1 MYLMKHQLDR
11 KYQMKI
17 KNKKMNKIKEETRM
31 IKKSITAVLLLLFL
45 CFSFSSTSQAQIG
58 TDNLFCPAVPNDTG
72 WLEVQIPNPAQADF
86 TAGLIG
92 TVEGFAGSAVGGLD
106 WMHNNDTFDPFFPN
120 FNANPTPTTDSGS
133 QLVTWWTQADSRNTS
148 VQVTNS
154 NVNDSIN
161 VHVRI
166 LDANCVEIRNFCD
179 AYTPADTHVY
189 DLGNLVSNAGA
200 PIADE
205 NLQGKEGILVVTS
218 VNGCPNPDEAI
229 EHDYLTGQT
238 VIVDSQDYMYG
249 VNMYARQ
256 AFCDE
261 AGEVNKILNGSFQTG
276 DLTSWAI
283 RQGSIN
289 VIAPPGP
296 STGVIDRTGI
306 SPNLAAPPATPP
318 DPANDFM
325 AYVVSSTAIDSGNYN
340 GGTYIIPPA
349 PPAPSLITFPPGLP
363 PLNAGVNV
371 AILESVEFEADASGT
386 VSFDYS
392 LLSPSPTPPATG
404 CSYALAV
411 LLINTTGIVNFI
423 QDGICFSDQANLTV
437 PSLNIPGQLSQLC
450 QTLPVDATDYV
461 LGPFSF
467 LGHSPF
473 NTDTSLFVPAA
484 GDYAIQVVTAQQ
496 PFCITGGQEDAG
508 GLVDNF
514 RFIEPIQCFEGL
526 TPLDGI
532 TSFLDIVDPT
542 ILAGQ
547 FNVQTG
553 SAGGDVALISFID
566 DYGPPY
572 RAVAAATDT
581 AVGIWDDTED
591 FSSCGDV
598 PVCFLRL
605 GVDEAVVASQ
615 DFVVAPTLGPTLPPT
630 TPPTLGPTPT
640 PTNPPSGSGSGSCA
654 IAASPV
660 ELGSGLANVLIPLVP
675 VAFVFGVRRLR
686 RKK

>member
-1 MYLMKHQLDR
+1 
-11 KYQMKI
+11 MKI
-17 KNKKMNKIKEETRM
+17 NKQKTNKIKEETRM
-31 IKKSITAVLLLLFL
+31 IKKSITAVLLLMLVGFAYV
-45 CFSFSSTSQAQIG
+45 SPAMSQIG

-106 WMHNNDTFDPFFPN
+106 WMHNNDDFAPFFPN

-218 VNGCPNPDEAI
+218 VNGCPNPDQAI

-306 SPNLAAPPATPP
+306 SPNLAAPPASPP

-325 AYVVSSTAIDSGNYN
+325 TYVIQSSQINSDTYN
-340 GGTYIIPPA
+340 GGSYLAPIPD
-349 PPAPSLITFPPGLP
+349 LITFPLGP
-363 PLNAGVNV
+363 NGVNV
-371 AILESVEFEADASGT
+371 AILESVEFEADASGN

-392 LLSPSPTPPATG
+392 LLSSTEG
-404 CSYALAV
+404 CPYALAV
-411 LLINTTGIVNFI
+411 LLINTTGTNFI
-423 QDGICFSDQANLTV
+423 QDGICFSDAALAV
-437 PSLNIPGQLSQLC
+437 PMLNIPGQASQPC
-450 QTLPVDATDYV
+450 QTLPVDATNYV
-461 LGPFSF
+461 IGPFTF
-467 LGHSPF
+467 LGHSGF
-473 NTDTSLFVPAA
+473 NTDTNLFVPGA
-484 GDYAIQVVTAQQ
+484 GDYAIQVVA
-496 PFCITGGQEDAG
+496 TGEGPCPIGGPSNSG

-553 SAGGDVALISFID
+553 AAGGDVALISFID

-572 RAVAAATDT
+572 RALAAATDT

-630 TPPTLGPTPT
+630 TPPTLGPTST

>member
-1 MYLMKHQLDR
+1 
-11 KYQMKI
+11 
-17 KNKKMNKIKEETRM
+17 M
-31 IKKSITAVLLLLFL
+31 IKKSITAFLLLMLVGFAYV
-45 CFSFSSTSQAQIG
+45 SPAMSQIG

-106 WMHNNDTFDPFFPN
+106 WMHNNDDFAPFFPN

-179 AYTPADTHVY
+179 AYTPGDTHVY

-218 VNGCPNPDEAI
+218 VNGCPNPDQAI

-261 AGEVNKILNGSFQTG
+261 AGEQNIILNGSFQTG
-276 DLTSWAI
+276 DFFNDPLLAPVWFVS
-283 RQGSIN
+283 QGAGS
-289 VIAPPGP
+289 
-296 STGVIDRTGI
+296 SSGVIDSTGI

-318 DPANDFM
+318 DPANDFY
-325 AYVVSSTAIDSGNYN
+325 AFVAQSQGLTGNYSGGTFNGLATATLINLLGGPINTTVLQSAIFTTIN
-340 GGTYIIPPA
+340 GGTLTYDASILSAFHDGNVGTSCDAVYAVILIDASIPEMIDANCYFDDIAVAIPF
-349 PPAPSLITFPPGLP
+349 SLNRITNGGGVVGNVPCQPLTTDNTSYVLGGFTFPNGH
-363 PLNAGVNV
+363 
-371 AILESVEFEADASGT
+371 SSY
-386 VSFDYS
+386 VSDTLQAPANSS
-392 LLSPSPTPPATG
+392 L
-404 CSYALAV
+404 ALQV
-411 LLINTTGIVNFI
+411 ITI
-423 QDGICFSDQANLTV
+423 QDGNCV
-437 PSLNIPGQLSQLC
+437 
-450 QTLPVDATDYV
+450 
-461 LGPFSF
+461 
-467 LGHSPF
+467 
-473 NTDTSLFVPAA
+473 A
-484 GDYAIQVVTAQQ
+484 GEDSAI
-496 PFCITGGQEDAG
+496 
-508 GLVDNF
+508 LVDNF
-514 RFIEPIQCFEGL
+514 QLLEPIQCFEGI

-553 SAGGDVALISFID
+553 AAGGDVALISFID

-630 TPPTLGPTPT
+630 TPPTLGPTST

>member
-1 MYLMKHQLDR
+1 
-11 KYQMKI
+11 
-17 KNKKMNKIKEETRM
+17 M
-31 IKKSITAVLLLLFL
+31 IKKSITAVLLLMLVGFAYV
-45 CFSFSSTSQAQIG
+45 SPAMSQIG
-58 TDNLFCPAVPNDTG
+58 TDNLFCPAVPNDVG

-106 WMHNNDTFDPFFPN
+106 WMHNNDDFAPFFPN

-154 NVNDSIN
+154 NVFSGIN

-179 AYTPADTHVY
+179 AYTPGDTHVY

-261 AGEVNKILNGSFQTG
+261 AGEVNLVQNGSFESG
-276 DLTSWAI
+276 SFVVNGMVGVWVSG
-283 RQGSIN
+283 QG
-289 VIAPPGP
+289 APG
-296 STGVIDRTGI
+296 TIGVIDHTGI
-306 SPNLAAPPATPP
+306 SPNFAAPPATPP

-325 AYVVSSTAIDSGNYN
+325 AFVASSPDFPSGSYL
-340 GGTYIIPPA
+340 GGSYPPVA
-349 PPAPSLITFPPGLP
+349 DPNLITGGDFPG
-363 PLNAGVNV
+363 NVNV
-371 AILESVEFEADASGT
+371 TILQSTPFITSDSNT
-386 VSFDYS
+386 LTYDYS
-392 LLSPSPTPPATG
+392 ILSSNDLG
-404 CSYALAV
+404 CDGALAV
-411 LLINTTGIVNFI
+411 LLIDTTI
-423 QDGICFSDQANLTV
+423 
-437 PSLNIPGQLSQLC
+437 PSIIGGQC
-450 QTLPVDATDYV
+450 YTD
-461 LGPFSF
+461 
-467 LGHSPF
+467 PF
-473 NTDTSLFVPAA
+473 NTPPGSQLNLTGGGFVLCQSIPTNDTLYTISPFTFTGGNSSFNSDSIFIPSA
-484 GDYAIQVVTAQQ
+484 GSYVIQVVTLQDGDVISCTNNDQ
-496 PFCITGGQEDAG
+496 DTGA
-508 GLVDNF
+508 LVDNF
-514 RFIEPIQCFEGL
+514 QVIEQIQCTGV
-526 TPLDGI
+526 LDGVN
-532 TSFLDIVDPT
+532 SFLDIVDPT

-553 SAGGDVALISFID
+553 AAGGDVALISFID

-630 TPPTLGPTPT
+630 TPPTLGPTST

-654 IAASPV
+654 IAQSPV

>member
-1 MYLMKHQLDR
+1 MIRYSLTAIMVLVLMGLVYIPQ
-11 KYQMKI
+11 
-17 KNKKMNKIKEETRM
+17 
-31 IKKSITAVLLLLFL
+31 A
-45 CFSFSSTSQAQIG
+45 QAQIG

-148 VQVTNS
+148 VQVTNT
-154 NVNDSIN
+154 NVFSGIN

-179 AYTPADTHVY
+179 TYTPGDTHVY

-218 VNGCPNPDEAI
+218 VNGCPNPDQAI

-261 AGEVNKILNGSFQTG
+261 AGDINLVLNGSFQTG
-276 DLTSWAI
+276 DLTEWFI
-283 RQGSIN
+283 EQGST
-289 VIAPPGP
+289 VAPEA
-296 STGVIDRTGI
+296 GVINSTGI
-306 SPNLAAPPATPP
+306 SPNVAVPPATPP

-325 AYVVSSTAIDSGNYN
+325 AFVASGANFPNTFYDGGSFGNLADFFLISGGPFGSGN
-340 GGTYIIPPA
+340 T
-349 PPAPSLITFPPGLP
+349 
-363 PLNAGVNV
+363 NV
-371 AILESVEFEADASGT
+371 TILESAQFTTTASNT
-386 VSFDYS
+386 LTYDYS
-392 LLSPSPTPPATG
+392 LLSADDDDCDP
-404 CSYALAV
+404 ALAV
-411 LLINTTGIVNFI
+411 LLINIPPAPSLPAIVAGQCYIDPFNSGTT
-423 QDGICFSDQANLTV
+423 ATLNLTAGTV
-437 PSLNIPGQLSQLC
+437 PC
-450 QTLPVDATDYV
+450 QTIPTNDTVYTISPFVFDGGNSSFNPDTI
-461 LGPFSF
+461 GPF
-467 LGHSPF
+467 P
-473 NTDTSLFVPAA
+473 A
-484 GDYAIQVVTAQQ
+484 GDYVIQVVSVQDFGIAAG
-496 PFCITGGQEDAG
+496 CLDTGDDTGA
-508 GLVDNF
+508 LVDNF
-514 RFIEPIQCFEGL
+514 RVIEALVCDG
-526 TPLDGI
+526 TLDGVN
-532 TSFLDIVDPT
+532 SFLDIVDPT

-553 SAGGDVALISFID
+553 AAGGDVALISFID

-615 DFVVAPTLGPTLPPT
+615 DFVVSPTLGPTLPPT
-630 TPPTLGPTPT
+630 TPPTLGPTST

-660 ELGSGLANVLIPLVP
+660 ELGSGLANVLIPLIP

>member
-1 MYLMKHQLDR
+1 MIRQFLTAIMVLVLMGLVYIPQ
-11 KYQMKI
+11 
-17 KNKKMNKIKEETRM
+17 
-31 IKKSITAVLLLLFL
+31 A
-45 CFSFSSTSQAQIG
+45 QAQIG

-106 WMHNNDTFDPFFPN
+106 WMHNNDDFAPFFPF

-154 NVNDSIN
+154 NVFSGIN

-179 AYTPADTHVY
+179 AYTPGDTHVY

-261 AGEVNKILNGSFQTG
+261 AGEVNIINNGSFQSG
-276 DLTSWAI
+276 DLTGWFGA
-283 RQGSIN
+283 QFTQ
-289 VIAPPGP
+289 PPLP
-296 STGVIDRTGI
+296 FGVIDRTGI
-306 SPNLAAPPATPP
+306 SPNFAAPPATPP
-318 DPANDFM
+318 DPANDFY
-325 AYVVSSTAIDSGNYN
+325 AFVAQSDLSLFYGGGSFGGFPPTGLATTDLFVGFGPPLSGAETNTTVLQSAN
-340 GGTYIIPPA
+340 IPVTTT
-349 PPAPSLITFPPGLP
+349 SLGNLITY
-363 PLNAGVNV
+363 NA
-371 AILESVEFEADASGT
+371 AILSGGPVNTCTSAHAVILIDPTGAAGNPQMVDANCYYDP
-386 VSFDYS
+386 FY
-392 LLSPSPTPPATG
+392 LNPPTSINLINNGVATRP
-404 CSYALAV
+404 CTALPTNATSYALGAFTFPMGSSSF
-411 LLINTTGIVNFI
+411 INDT
-423 QDGICFSDQANLTV
+423 LTV
-437 PSLNIPGQLSQLC
+437 PGPGN
-450 QTLPVDATDYV
+450 YV
-461 LGPFSF
+461 L
-467 LGHSPF
+467 
-473 NTDTSLFVPAA
+473 
-484 GDYAIQVVTAQQ
+484 QVVTMQSFGLDCLVDFDSA
-496 PFCITGGQEDAG
+496 I
-508 GLVDNF
+508 LVDNF
-514 RFIEPIQCFEGL
+514 QFLEPFVCFEGI
-526 TPLDGI
+526 TPLDGVN
-532 TSFLDIVDPT
+532 SFLDIVDPT

-553 SAGGDVALISFID
+553 AAGGDVALISFID

-630 TPPTLGPTPT
+630 TPPTLGPTST

>member
-1 MYLMKHQLDR
+1 MI
-11 KYQMKI
+11 YQKQ
-17 KNKKMNKIKEETRM
+17 KTNKIKEETRM
-31 IKKSITAVLLLLFL
+31 IKKSITAIMVLVLMGLVYIPQA
-45 CFSFSSTSQAQIG
+45 QAQIG

-106 WMHNNDTFDPFFPN
+106 WMHNNDDFAPFFPF

-179 AYTPADTHVY
+179 AYTPGDTHVY

-261 AGEVNKILNGSFQTG
+261 AGEMNIILNGSFQTG
-276 DLTSWAI
+276 DFFNDPLLAPVWFVS
-283 RQGSIN
+283 QGAGS
-289 VIAPPGP
+289 
-296 STGVIDRTGI
+296 SSGVIDSTGI
-306 SPNLAAPPATPP
+306 SPNLAAPPASPP
-318 DPANDFM
+318 DPANDFY
-325 AYVVSSTAIDSGNYN
+325 AFVAETPGSAATYTGGTFNPQLASGNLSDNITTEQNITVLQSANFTTTNGGPLTYDASILSSAVVPVVSCDALYAVVLIDTSIPEMIDANCYGDAILGFPLTFNRITN
-340 GGTYIIPPA
+340 GGGQVGPPVVCQ
-349 PPAPSLITFPPGLP
+349 SLPTDGIVYALGGFTFPNGH
-363 PLNAGVNV
+363 
-371 AILESVEFEADASGT
+371 SSY
-386 VSFDYS
+386 VSDTLQAPANSS
-392 LLSPSPTPPATG
+392 L
-404 CSYALAV
+404 ALQV
-411 LLINTTGIVNFI
+411 ITI
-423 QDGICFSDQANLTV
+423 QDGDCV
-437 PSLNIPGQLSQLC
+437 
-450 QTLPVDATDYV
+450 
-461 LGPFSF
+461 
-467 LGHSPF
+467 
-473 NTDTSLFVPAA
+473 A
-484 GDYAIQVVTAQQ
+484 G
-496 PFCITGGQEDAG
+496 EDSAV
-508 GLVDNF
+508 LVDNF
-514 RFIEPIQCFEGL
+514 QLLEPIQCFEGL
-526 TPLDGI
+526 TPLDGV

-615 DFVVAPTLGPTLPPT
+615 DFVVAPTLGPTPPPT
-630 TPPTLGPTPT
+630 TPPTLGPTST

-660 ELGSGLANVLIPLVP
+660 ELGSGLANVLIPLIP